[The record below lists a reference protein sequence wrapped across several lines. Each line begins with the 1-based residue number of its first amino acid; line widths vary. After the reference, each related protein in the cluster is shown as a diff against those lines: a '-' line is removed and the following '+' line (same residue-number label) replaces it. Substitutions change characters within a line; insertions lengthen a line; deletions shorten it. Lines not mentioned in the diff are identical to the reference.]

1 MGIGGSE
8 FYAGEVVTSLIGFTN
23 KGSAVF
29 IVTGIEASFRYPQD
43 FSYHI
48 QNVRVS
54 ICVCSHVGHP
64 CVWGGGG
71 IPVIITRLLMGRDTC
86 GSRIGCSTSA

>member
-64 CVWGGGG
+64 CVWGGH
-71 IPVIITRLLMGRDTC
+71 PCDYY
-86 GSRIGCSTSA
+86 SAPDGKGHMWQQNWLQH